1 MPKSEIVEMPIVN
14 LVKIVQNLI
23 TSSKSIGYN
32 SIVVLFDQIDEVRN
46 INSDIEKVA
55 DFMVSLLSD
64 TNFLYMK
71 DLSIVISLWSE
82 VKNKLNNKNNC
93 KNEYNRTTPTI
104 NDSRR
109 QY

>member
-1 MPKSEIVEMPIVN
+1 MPIVN

-46 INSDIEKVA
+46 INSDIEKVV

-104 NDSRR
+104 NDFRR
-109 QY
+109 HY